1 MSTSNYYIGGVLADS
16 EPSFRA
22 EDLALKDDVNALGG
36 ILGEVL
42 EALEGKALFAH
53 VELARH
59 AARDRRAGDAE
70 AEARLTRILR
80 ALSPEEGLGIT
91 RAFSAYFGLVNMAER
106 VHRIRRRRDYQR
118 EGAVQPESF
127 VAVLAT
133 LRGAG
138 IGPADLEALLE
149 RAQFTPVL
157 TAHPTES
164 TRRTLLTKEQ
174 RIAHALL
181 ARLDPQRLTPAEDA
195 ALLDSVR
202 AELSLAWQTDEHF
215 AQPSVADEVD
225 HVLFFL
231 TQVVYAALPDVY
243 AALHAAIAEV
253 YGPGTSVRLPQ
264 QLVRFASW
272 VGGDMDGNPNVDAG
286 TIRETLARHRELI
299 VLRYHDEVTGLYEHL
314 SQSRALVEVSTAV
327 DHAIEAAREK
337 VPQAWEAV
345 PERYG
350 DMPYRVL
357 SALVAARLDATLRD
371 ADGGYADARELE
383 SDLEVMHAAVT
394 GHGGTGASLIER
406 LLVRVRTFGFHL
418 ATLDVRQDSAV
429 HREAVGEALGRPAT
443 GATGA
448 APASDGALAR
458 CLATMRAV
466 GEARVRYGAEA
477 IGPYIVSMTEAPDD
491 ALAVLWLAR
500 LADLAAPGEPVP
512 LDVAPLFETVDDL
525 ERAPRTMQVLLAE
538 PLYRE
543 HVRSRGNAQVVMLG
557 YSDSN
562 KESGLAA
569 SRWALHEAQIAIV
582 DTLERAPGGAVEPTL
597 FHGRGGTISRGGGK
611 ARNGIL
617 AEPPGVVRGKLR
629 VTEQGEIIAQKY
641 GLEDIAL
648 RTIEMTTG
656 ALLERTAPQPP
667 GDAEVAEWHEAARIV
682 ATRSRDAYRA
692 LVYGTPAFID
702 YFRAATPIDVI
713 ERMRIGSRPPARRSM
728 AGVENL
734 RAIPWVFA
742 WTQSRLNLPGWY
754 GVGTGLEALID
765 AIGIESVRET
775 AQAWRF
781 LGNLVADTE
790 MVLAKTDIAIA
801 AHYAELAGSAGEP
814 MFRHLKAEFERTLQ
828 LVCTVNDAEALLD
841 RDPVLQR
848 NIRLRNPYVDPM
860 SLVQVDFL
868 QRWRD
873 SGRADEGLLEVLMS
887 TVRGISRGMQN
898 TG

>member
-1 MSTSNYYIGGVLADS
+1 
-16 EPSFRA
+16 
-22 EDLALKDDVNALGG
+22 
-36 ILGEVL
+36 
-42 EALEGKALFAH
+42 
-53 VELARH
+53 
-59 AARDRRAGDAE
+59 
-70 AEARLTRILR
+70 
-80 ALSPEEGLGIT
+80 
-91 RAFSAYFGLVNMAER
+91 
-106 VHRIRRRRDYQR
+106 
-118 EGAVQPESF
+118 
-127 VAVLAT
+127 
-133 LRGAG
+133 
-138 IGPADLEALLE
+138 
-149 RAQFTPVL
+149 
-157 TAHPTES
+157 
-164 TRRTLLTKEQ
+164 
-174 RIAHALL
+174 
-181 ARLDPQRLTPAEDA
+181 
-195 ALLDSVR
+195 
-202 AELSLAWQTDEHF
+202 
-215 AQPSVADEVD
+215 
-225 HVLFFL
+225 
-231 TQVVYAALPDVY
+231 
-243 AALHAAIAEV
+243 
-253 YGPGTSVRLPQ
+253 
-264 QLVRFASW
+264 
-272 VGGDMDGNPNVDAG
+272 
-286 TIRETLARHRELI
+286 
-299 VLRYHDEVTGLYEHL
+299 
-314 SQSRALVEVSTAV
+314 
-327 DHAIEAAREK
+327 
-337 VPQAWEAV
+337 
-345 PERYG
+345 
-350 DMPYRVL
+350 
-357 SALVAARLDATLRD
+357 
-371 ADGGYADARELE
+371 
-383 SDLEVMHAAVT
+383 
-394 GHGGTGASLIER
+394 
-406 LLVRVRTFGFHL
+406 
-418 ATLDVRQDSAV
+418 
-429 HREAVGEALGRPAT
+429 
-443 GATGA
+443 
-448 APASDGALAR
+448 
-458 CLATMRAV
+458 
-466 GEARVRYGAEA
+466 
-477 IGPYIVSMTEAPDD
+477 
-491 ALAVLWLAR
+491 
-500 LADLAAPGEPVP
+500 
-512 LDVAPLFETVDDL
+512 
-525 ERAPRTMQVLLAE
+525 MQVLLAE